1 MIVYLR
7 TPFSET
13 SWIKL
18 EDDEG
23 NRFTSYIST
32 YGGFC
37 TSTFVYGFEAYL
49 NLEDRSDATVA
60 LSFDTEGD
68 EFTILLHQSYIVVL
82 VGYDCREVKTIDIP
96 AMKFIYEVCCE
107 LLEAGEYW
115 LMDDDSTEMSPE
127 ELETRINAIIR
138 KMKMKQLTGFSAE
151 LIRLG
156 ERKTQP

>member
-1 MIVYLR
+1 M
-7 TPFSET
+7 
-13 SWIKL
+13 
-18 EDDEG
+18 
-23 NRFTSYIST
+23 
-32 YGGFC
+32 
-37 TSTFVYGFEAYL
+37 

-138 KMKMKQLTGFSAE
+138 KMKMKC
-151 LIRLG
+151 
-156 ERKTQP
+156 